1 MKAIRIGSAAFS
13 SLRHR
18 DYRYLFAGTVFM
30 SAGQW
35 IQQVTLGWLLYD
47 MTGSSV
53 LLGVLNGL
61 RTLPFLVSAPA
72 AGVAADRMDRRGLL
86 LITQVLLLIT
96 AFVMGFLVVTNRAE
110 VWHLFVFTLI
120 TGLAWSFNQPVRQ
133 ALLPSVVP
141 KGDLMN
147 AVALS
152 AMCFNV
158 TKLFAPTL
166 GGLLIAWFGGG
177 GNFFVQG
184 AT

>member
-18 DYRYLFAGTVFM
+18 DYRYLFACTVFM
-30 SAGQW
+30 SAGQL

-152 AMCFNV
+152 AMGFNV